1 MAPKISDEAKEEK
14 RVALLNSALECFS
27 KKGYYATS
35 VDDVVTHSKLS
46 KGSFYNYFKS
56 KEEIFISLMEYQTE
70 QSLEALTKKLKE
82 ISSPTEKIKYMI
94 NLDLPMNLYKKKLMR
109 VHLEF
114 WMYSADNPET
124 RDIMVN
130 RFNHIIE
137 FTKTV
142 LREGKDIGEFR
153 TDLEVDKAAS
163 MFWGL
168 HDGIWIHTLV
178 LDSKEEFEAKVK
190 EIEKTFLRYILK

>member
-35 VDDVVTHSKLS
+35 VDDVVTYSKLS

-56 KEEIFISLMEYQTE
+56 KEEIFISLMQYQTE
-70 QSLEALTKKLKE
+70 KSLQALKLKLKE
-82 ISSPTEKIKYMI
+82 IPSPTEKIKFII
-94 NLDLPMNLYKKKLMR
+94 NLDIPLNLNKKKLMR

-114 WMYSADNPET
+114 WMYSADNPE
-124 RDIMVN
+124 IKEVMVN
-130 RFNHIIE
+130 RFNHIMDV
-137 FTKTV
+137 TKNI
-142 LREGKDIGEFR
+142 LQEGKDLGEFR
-153 TDLEVDKAAS
+153 ADLDIENAAS

-178 LDSKEEFEAKVK
+178 LDDQEQFEWKIK
-190 EIEKTFLRYILK
+190 EIEDTFLRYIR

>member
-1 MAPKISDEAKEEK
+1 MAPKISEEAKEEK

-35 VDDVVTHSKLS
+35 VDDVVTYSKLS

-56 KEEIFISLMEYQTE
+56 KEEIFISLMQYQTE
-70 QSLEALTKKLKE
+70 KSLKALTKKLNE

-94 NLDLPMNLYKKKLMR
+94 NLDLPMNLNKKKLMR

-114 WMYSADNPET
+114 WMYSADNPEIKE
-124 RDIMVN
+124 IMVN
-130 RFNHIIE
+130 RFNHIIDN
-137 FTKTV
+137 TKAI
-142 LREGKDIGEFR
+142 LKEGKDKGEFR
-153 TDLEVDKAAS
+153 EDLDIDNAAS

-178 LDSKEEFEAKVK
+178 LEGKEEFEAKIK
-190 EIEKTFLRYILK
+190 EIETTFLRYIK